1 MSGVK
6 QARALNS
13 RSSCPARTVTQK
25 MTSIRKPRLL
35 LVDDEIP
42 LVANLLKL
50 LSRRGYE
57 VSTAHDGDSAL
68 RVVQERDFDV
78 VILDRNMPGKDG
90 ITVLRELKK
99 KQPHLEVVILTGY
112 GSVDIALKGFELGI
126 YDYMSKPIQ
135 LGDLEAKIHCIIRQM
150 GGGITVRSE
159 AGKVTEFKIFLP
171 CRDGDSSDSEQT
183 RREDSK
189 DDLDEKA

>member
-1 MSGVK
+1 
-6 QARALNS
+6 
-13 RSSCPARTVTQK
+13 